1 MADDVERV
9 NTLAGRVRWLDRYRR
24 VVAIAI
30 AALAAPPIM
39 AVLDQVLGTD
49 WPEMHATLLM
59 LMIGVMLWWFVEVGL
74 VWITAVWET
83 EHDRLIRDR
92 GMPPARI
99 IVRK

>member
-1 MADDVERV
+1 MADDSERIV
-9 NTLAGRVRWLDRYRR
+9 TLAGRVRWLDRHRR
-24 VVAIAI
+24 LIAI
-30 AALAAPPIM
+30 AAAALTAPLIM

-83 EHDRLIRDR
+83 EYDRMIRDR
-92 GMPPARI
+92 GMPVARL
-99 IVRK
+99 VRK

>member
-1 MADDVERV
+1 MADDVERM

-24 VVAIAI
+24 VAAISI

-59 LMIGVMLWWFVEVGL
+59 LMLGVMLWWFVEVAL
-74 VWITAVWET
+74 VWITAVWEA
-83 EHDRLIRDR
+83 EYDRLLRDR
-92 GMPPARI
+92 GMPPARLV
-99 IVRK
+99 VRK